1 MNRGIRDIGIV
12 GPTGPKGPTCCLYCQ
27 GGIPLMEE
35 GEPRDD
41 DYNCVWI
48 DKQGRL
54 QQKTDAMS
62 FNCIDTAWGDDGKQL
77 NYCPMCGRPLG
88 GNEDED

>member
-12 GPTGPKGPTCCLYCQ
+12 GPTGPKGPACCPYCQ
-27 GGIPLMEE
+27 GGKPLLEE
-35 GEPRDD
+35 GNPRDD

-48 DKQGRL
+48 DKKGRL

-62 FNCIDTAWGDDGKQL
+62 FTWIDTACDDDGKQL

-88 GNEDED
+88 GNEDEN

>member
-1 MNRGIRDIGIV
+1 
-12 GPTGPKGPTCCLYCQ
+12 
-27 GGIPLMEE
+27 MEE
-35 GEPRDD
+35 GKPRDD

-62 FNCIDTAWGDDGKQL
+62 FTCIDTAYCDGNDGKQL
-77 NYCPMCGRPLG
+77 SYCPMCGRILG
-88 GNEDED
+88 GSED